1 MKNSSENFS
10 NKLLNK
16 FFGVDENEEESQQD
30 YRANVKPNDI
40 NIAKFKALNEFKSLN
55 NKKSSFIYYFFQL
68 AFFYFIYNVFTLLK
82 YINTRMYFYNINK
95 FTQVYNSTQFSQ
107 INIVLSIDI
116 VKQFFLKESLESFN
130 FNDNQLKYYFL
141 NTLLEI
147 SEQLEDTIKQISK
160 TDCFLKDKY
169 KDIYLQY
176 MYGNFSDIIFDSL
189 NIPDIS
195 NIAKR
200 AEVGFKSISFNIF
213 EVIRFLIVKYCD
225 EEENI
230 IIDYINDQIWTEI
243 GVLLPFIVRPFYNK
257 IDDSIQLYFY
267 EYIED
272 KILTYIVVFVI
283 VIIIISLY
291 YWILWKRYEDNFI
304 DSIKKSFDLINL
316 IPEEIK
322 NIIVNKL
329 NEQN

>member
-1 MKNSSENFS
+1 M
-10 NKLLNK
+10 
-16 FFGVDENEEESQQD
+16 
-30 YRANVKPNDI
+30 
-40 NIAKFKALNEFKSLN
+40 
-55 NKKSSFIYYFFQL
+55 
-68 AFFYFIYNVFTLLK
+68 
-82 YINTRMYFYNINK
+82 
-95 FTQVYNSTQFSQ
+95 
-107 INIVLSIDI
+107 
-116 VKQFFLKESLESFN
+116 KESLESFN